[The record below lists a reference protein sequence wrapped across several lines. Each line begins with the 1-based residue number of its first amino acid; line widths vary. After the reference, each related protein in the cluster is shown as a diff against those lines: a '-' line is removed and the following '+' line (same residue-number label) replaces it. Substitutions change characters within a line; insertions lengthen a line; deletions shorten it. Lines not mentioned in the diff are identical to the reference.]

1 MGSHDLTERSTTVPT
16 LRTTNQPEKE
26 LEVSD
31 AEAVHLGRL
40 GLVLDTKA
48 TTDEG
53 ARRAAVRHQNKENE
67 Q

>member
-1 MGSHDLTERSTTVPT
+1 MPK
-16 LRTTNQPEKE
+16 LRTTNRPQDE
-26 LEVSD
+26 LDVSD
-31 AEAVHLGRL
+31 AEALDLHRF

-53 ARRAAVRHQNKENE
+53 VRRAAVNATKKESD